1 MAAQRLEQDQHEERR
16 GDGERDGERATLV
29 VVLRQRRGRVVAAL
43 AAIGQRW
50 KRGGG
55 EEDEASEE
63 MQFGDLRKAKG
74 LTSGA
79 HGGSDFVP
87 ETRGRKWKPRHSIGQ
102 RHISRKNDPTTT
114 KLAARAG
121 TAGKHS
127 PLEETTRAP

>member
-43 AAIGQRW
+43 AAICQRW

-74 LTSGA
+74 LGLKTVGI
-79 HGGSDFVP
+79 
-87 ETRGRKWKPRHSIGQ
+87 GRDNPVTIFTF
-102 RHISRKNDPTTT
+102 IF
-114 KLAARAG
+114 
-121 TAGKHS
+121 
-127 PLEETTRAP
+127 